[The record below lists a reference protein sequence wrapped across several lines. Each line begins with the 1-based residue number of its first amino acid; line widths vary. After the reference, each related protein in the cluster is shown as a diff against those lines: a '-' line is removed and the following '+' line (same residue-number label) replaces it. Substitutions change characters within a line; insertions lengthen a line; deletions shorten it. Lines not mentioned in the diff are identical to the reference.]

1 MWQGDDC
8 CTSQT
13 ALPTVS
19 CSGEIRD
26 REQSAYSANRELI
39 ILAQSGEG
47 ECSERAL
54 EELIKLNMGL
64 VRKIALRFC
73 DRGVELEDLIQIG
86 TIGMIKAVRGF
97 DSTRGTN
104 FSTYAVPL
112 IFGEIRR
119 HLRDEGPIKVGRY
132 YKKLGALLLSE
143 KNRIFAQEGREAHI
157 SELASVCGVTA
168 EEASFAM
175 DAISP
180 IVSLSDSAYGEEDNV
195 TVGETIIDVEAS
207 SEISRINDRVALQ
220 KACSEM
226 SEQWQQ
232 IVALRFFRN
241 MTQQQVADIL
251 GVTQVKVS
259 REEKKILAFLRERLI

>member
-19 CSGEIRD
+19 GSADAQES
-26 REQSAYSANRELI
+26 SAYSANRELI
-39 ILAQSGEG
+39 ILAQAGEG
-47 ECSERAL
+47 ERSEWAL
-54 EELIKLNMGL
+54 EELVKLNMGL

-73 DRGVELEDLIQIG
+73 ERGVELEDLIQIG
-86 TIGMIKAVRGF
+86 TIGMIKAARGF
-97 DSTRGTN
+97 DCDRGTN

-143 KNRIFAQEGREAHI
+143 KNRIFAQEGREARL
-157 SELASVCGVTA
+157 SELASLCGVTS
-168 EEASFAM
+168 EEASIAM

-180 IVSLSDSAYGEEDNV
+180 IVSLSDSAYGEDDNV

-207 SEISRINDRVALQ
+207 SEISRINDRVAL
-220 KACSEM
+220 KEACSEM

-241 MTQQQVADIL
+241 MTQQQVADVL